1 MVGWLERG
9 ATTPLSA
16 VMSSV
21 VDEALIAL
29 SAPPF
34 SPVSGGARARGI
46 EPDGSLNEAS
56 SCSGRL
62 IESLTGWIKC
72 LAT

>member
-1 MVGWLERG
+1 ML
-9 ATTPLSA
+9 LHLLA
-16 VMSSV
+16 VMSSG
-21 VDEALIAL
+21 VDGALIVL

-34 SPVSGGARARGI
+34 SPVSGDAQARGI
-46 EPDGSLNEAS
+46 EPDGSLNEVS